1 MNFTA
6 AEIGQW
12 MGVFVW
18 PWLRVSALLLAA
30 PTFSNQQVP
39 MQLRILL
46 GFVQAVAMM
55 PAVGEVPAV
64 DFLSLEALLIAV
76 QEVLIGAL
84 IGLLLAMA
92 FQVATMAAEQIALTM
107 GLGFATMVDPNS
119 GFTMPVLSQFFLI
132 LVTLLFLSVGGHL
145 MMIELLAESYR
156 SMPVAAGGLARADFM
171 GFVAFGSHM
180 FAGAVLLALPAVVA
194 LLVVQLAMG
203 VMTRAAPQL
212 NIFSVGFPLT
222 LLLGFV
228 AVLALVIPVIGPRM
242 AGIWSDAFSVAR
254 SLLGG

>member
-1 MNFTA
+1 MTLTT
-6 AEIGQW
+6 AEISQW
-12 MGVFVW
+12 MGSFLW

-30 PTFSNQQVP
+30 PIFGNQQVP
-39 MQLRILL
+39 VQLRILL
-46 GFVQAVAMM
+46 SLALAVALV
-55 PAVGEVPAV
+55 PVVGPVPAV

-76 QEVLIGAL
+76 QEVLIGAF
-84 IGLLLAMA
+84 IGMLLALA
-92 FQVATMAAEQIALTM
+92 FQVAAMAAEQIALTM
-107 GLGFATMVDPNS
+107 GLGFATMVDPQS
-119 GFTMPVLSQFFLI
+119 GMTLPVLSQFFLI

-156 SMPVAAGGLARADFM
+156 SMPVAAGGLAPADYM

-180 FAGAVLLALPAVVA
+180 FAGAVLLALPAVVV

-222 LLLGFV
+222 ILLGFIAV
-228 AVLALVIPVIGPRM
+228 AALVVPVIGPRM
-242 AGIWSDAFSVAR
+242 ADMWGDAFAAAR